1 MMGPYV
7 AAAAGVVVVVVLY
20 SVGYVCVFYLV
31 FLIFC
36 THAARTT

>member
-20 SVGYVCVFYLV
+20 SVSYVCVFIW
-31 FLIFC
+31 FF
-36 THAARTT
+36 

>member
-7 AAAAGVVVVVVLY
+7 AAAAGVVVLY
-20 SVGYVCVFYLV
+20 SVSYVCVFYLV